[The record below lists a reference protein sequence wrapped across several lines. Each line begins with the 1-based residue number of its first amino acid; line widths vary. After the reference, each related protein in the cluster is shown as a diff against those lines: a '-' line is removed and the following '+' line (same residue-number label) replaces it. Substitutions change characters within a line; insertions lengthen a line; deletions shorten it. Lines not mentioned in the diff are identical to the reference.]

1 MKTKGRVAAGG
12 FTLVEILVVVVII
25 GVLSAGLLLSISL
38 TGRDRDLEKESD
50 RFLALLNYA
59 REQAELQTREYGVI
73 LQDDNYEFVSYDM
86 HRGMWR
92 SIFEDDALRARKLPY
107 GLDFKLRVD
116 TRQVV
121 LKKPVDAKDK
131 TPQLMIYSSGE
142 LTQFEVTIEREGGE
156 RSVTIVEDDKG
167 NIIAKPMVDT
177 KESRAWDND
186 ARVVSHSSRCW
197 LRWPLS
203 RSGWRRF

>member
-1 MKTKGRVAAGG
+1 MKAKGRVAQGG

-25 GVLSAGLLLSISL
+25 AILSAGLLLSVSL

-86 HRGMWR
+86 HRAVWR

-107 GLDFKLRVD
+107 GLDFKLKID

-121 LKKPVDAKDK
+121 LKKPADAKDK
-131 TPQLMIYSSGE
+131 TPQLMIFSSGDV
-142 LTQFEVTIEREGGE
+142 TQFEVTIEREGGE

-177 KESRAWDND
+177 KESRA
-186 ARVVSHSSRCW
+186 
-197 LRWPLS
+197 
-203 RSGWRRF
+203 